1 MIQLIKDNKFEELK
15 EYLKIS
21 SDFQIH
27 KFLLEVLE
35 YNKIEIDSE
44 SFSAKKFQEEFI
56 EGLKIYLALEKSNI
70 DELQLKEYS
79 NILVDLAFKM
89 SEFIQLIANTAMNK
103 GVYLSDV
110 EELYK
115 VRPVI
120 REKLQVFIDILKHR
134 GDEDKAIA
142 NMAAA
147 KAQVSNSIENLLEK
161 FEIGEDMLQF
171 AESYVEVGQIQL
183 ATKIYQ
189 GIMNDFECESVR
201 NSSGLFPEISQIDTR
216 PKEEIAIF
224 EKAKENLEKL
234 IGEKIPEIKRVSID
248 DSELAKKIVDESEN
262 PTEERIEEDF
272 NTKQED
278 IEKKKING
286 ILYNKIVTAS
296 TQLLN
301 KENDKNTN
309 VMAVFESLMEIVENE
324 NLNQISDIYIY
335 EQGYSELEEKL
346 KNTILHAITTIIG
359 VEYKEEHFQYLEN
372 IVLLDREEKGPFALD
387 YILKLGR
394 FHEKFKNSVLDFIEE
409 NLLAFSREQLSITA
423 WYLINLY
430 APEQRVQTLIIR
442 AIEDKTTIAAFKNSK
457 DSEIEINTKIIDEER
472 RIEKE
477 KELERIKKYYVVR
490 EQKKLVRE
498 EQKRI
503 NAMFKDKRDFLTRIL
518 DKLFN

>member
-35 YNKIEIDSE
+35 KNKIEIDGE
-44 SFSAKKFQEEFI
+44 SFSAKKYQEEFI
-56 EGLKIYLALEKSNI
+56 EGLEIYLALEKSNI
-70 DELQLKEYS
+70 NELQLKEYS
-79 NILVDLAFKM
+79 NILVELAFKM
-89 SEFIQLIANTAMNK
+89 CGFIQLMANTAMNK
-103 GVYLSDV
+103 GAYLSDM

-115 VRPVI
+115 VRPEI

-134 GDEDKAIA
+134 GDQDKAIA
-142 NMAAA
+142 NIAAA

-171 AESYVEVGQIQL
+171 AQSYVQIGQTQL

-201 NSSGLFPEISQIDTR
+201 NSSGLFPEISQIETR

-224 EKAKENLEKL
+224 EKAKINLEKL
-234 IGEKIPEIKRVSID
+234 TGEKTPEIKRVSID
-248 DSELAKKIVDESEN
+248 DSELAKKLVDESEK
-262 PTEERIEEDF
+262 PAEDKIEDF
-272 NTKQED
+272 NTL
-278 IEKKKING
+278 EKDLEKEKING

-296 TQLLN
+296 AQLLN

-335 EQGYSELEEKL
+335 EQGYNESEEKL
-346 KNTILHAITTIIG
+346 KNTILHAITTIIAF
-359 VEYKEEHFQYLEN
+359 EYKEEHFQYLEN
-372 IVLLDREEKGPFALD
+372 IVMLDRDEKGPLALD

-430 APEQRVQTLIIR
+430 APEPRVQTLIIR
-442 AIEDKTTIAAFKNSK
+442 AIDDKTTIAAFKNSK
-457 DSEIEINTKIIDEER
+457 DSEIEINSKIIEEER

-477 KELERIKKYYVVR
+477 NELERIKKYYFDR
-490 EQKKLVRE
+490 EQKKIAKE

-503 NAMFKDKRDFLTRIL
+503 NAIFKDKRDFLTRIL
-518 DKLFN
+518 HKLFN